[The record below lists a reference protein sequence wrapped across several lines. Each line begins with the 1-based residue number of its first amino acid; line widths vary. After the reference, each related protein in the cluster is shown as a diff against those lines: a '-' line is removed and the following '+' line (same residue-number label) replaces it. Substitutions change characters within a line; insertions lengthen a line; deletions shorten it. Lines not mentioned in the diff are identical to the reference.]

1 MKYKYIGEEIILFQ
15 RHYFFYYKIFFKL
28 KYSCFTMFQVYSKVI
43 QLHIIVYT
51 YSF

>member
-28 KYSCFTMFQVYSKVI
+28 KYSWFTMFQVYSKVI